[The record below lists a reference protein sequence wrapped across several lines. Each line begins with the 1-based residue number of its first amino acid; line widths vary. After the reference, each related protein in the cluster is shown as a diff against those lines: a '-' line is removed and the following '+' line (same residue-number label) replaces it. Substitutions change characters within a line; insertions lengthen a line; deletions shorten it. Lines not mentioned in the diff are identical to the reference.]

1 MNIVLHNPEIPHNTG
16 AIGRTC
22 LVAGARLHLIHPL
35 GFILSEK
42 HLARAGMDY
51 WDKVDVTEYI
61 NFDDFLMKNK
71 GARIFLAETKG
82 SIPYTQAKFKKD
94 DFIVFGCETKGL
106 PDWMLERY
114 INRIISVPMKNDS
127 RSLNLSVTVG
137 IILYEALRQ
146 TGFDDLRL

>member
-1 MNIVLHNPEIPHNTG
+1 MNIVLYQPEIPQNTG

-35 GFILSEK
+35 GFVMNEK

-51 WDKVDVTEYI
+51 WKNVDVTEYAD
-61 NFDDFLMKNK
+61 FDDFLAKNN
-71 GARIFLAETKG
+71 GARIFLAETCG
-82 SIPYTQAKFKKD
+82 AISYTDAKFEKD
-94 DFIVFGCETKGL
+94 DFVIFGCETKGL
-106 PDWMLERY
+106 PNWMLDSY
-114 INRIISVPMKNDS
+114 ADQIISIPMKIDS

-146 TGFDDLRL
+146 TGFENLTL